1 VKNVFFYTAQYIQ
14 DITLYYIHSDRKITL
29 IMTVVMKEK
38 KLDKPFE
45 REGGVS
51 QVFKKSYLSAY
62 TVSKHRD
69 LGTGQL
75 A

>member
-1 VKNVFFYTAQYIQ
+1 MMA
-14 DITLYYIHSDRKITL
+14 
-29 IMTVVMKEK
+29 VVMKLT

-51 QVFKKSYLSAY
+51 RVFKKNYLSAY
-62 TVSKHRD
+62 TVPKHRD